1 MAEDTAGIGRIV
13 ADAFLI
19 RHTVLGSMH
28 KILCGSDQTNDRE
41 EPEGYSKVSAVVVV
55 IAQIL
60 TKIRAYVLGY
70 VARATTAGAAFL
82 HVLHYLYAKNDGI
95 NHLNNGLGHVLF
107 PTNCYRRCTEI
118 IAALTGFE
126 DVDVAL
132 AAV

>member
-1 MAEDTAGIGRIV
+1 MTEDTARIGSIV

-19 RHTVLGSMH
+19 RYAVLGSMH
-28 KILCGSDQTNDRE
+28 KVLCGSDQTNDRE
-41 EPEGYSKVSAVVVV
+41 EAKGYSKISAVVVV
-55 IAQIL
+55 FAQIL

-70 VARATTAGAAFL
+70 VARATAAGAAFL
-82 HVLHYLYAKNDGI
+82 HVLYDLYAKHDGI

-126 DVDVAL
+126 DVDIAL